1 LRVRHLSIREQQQ
14 FPYLLDHGPFE
25 DDPVPDEFLRFG
37 VQFADGRKA
46 TNLDWPAFGHEERE
60 PDPPVLAQG
69 GGGGGG
75 QFWDEERWVW
85 PLPPAGPLAFVCEWP
100 GRGIAESRMEPDA
113 RLILEAAGR
122 AVTLW
127 PDD

>member
-1 LRVRHLSIREQQQ
+1 
-14 FPYLLDHGPFE
+14 
-25 DDPVPDEFLRFG
+25 
-37 VQFADGRKA
+37 
-46 TNLDWPAFGHEERE
+46 
-60 PDPPVLAQG
+60 
-69 GGGGGG
+69 
-75 QFWDEERWVW
+75 VW